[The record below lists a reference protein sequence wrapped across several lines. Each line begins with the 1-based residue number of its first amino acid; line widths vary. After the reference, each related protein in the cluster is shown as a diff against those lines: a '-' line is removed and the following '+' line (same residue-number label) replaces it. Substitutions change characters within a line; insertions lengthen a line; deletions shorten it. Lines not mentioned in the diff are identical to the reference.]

1 MKIALKFCTALD
13 LDDSEEALCLFKSAS
28 LDTNG
33 MQSLKE
39 KSFFDSREWY
49 SKDKLQIRLITGSH
63 CNGKIGS
70 ALISPSGVD

>member
-1 MKIALKFCTALD
+1 MLKFFSALGI
-13 LDDSEEALCLFKSAS
+13 DDDEEAICLFKSAY
-28 LDTNG
+28 LDPTV
-33 MQSLKE
+33 MHSLKA
-39 KSFFDSREWY
+39 KAFFDSREWY